1 MSQAVPAAPSVT
13 LNLGMYYT
21 SLSLSFLLCMLGTTI
36 FTSQCCGQDALRD
49 SHGTVEAEMFSPP
62 SRRRKIALST
72 DVALS
77 SSVISTSELDH
88 LIKPQGGLL
97 SCASRPGTSRGRSA
111 PEAWKRTCGQAERAG
126 KGPRSWPGESGEFS

>member
-13 LNLGMYYT
+13 LDLGMYYT
-21 SLSLSFLLCMLGTTI
+21 SPSLSFLLCRLGTTI

-49 SHGTVEAEMFSPP
+49 NHGTVEAEMFSPP
-62 SRRRKIALST
+62 SRRKIALST
-72 DVALS
+72 VALS
-77 SSVISTSELDH
+77 SSVFSTSELYL

-97 SCASRPGTSRGRSA
+97 SCASRPATSRGRSA